1 MQSGECDGSLI
12 LSYFLPS
19 ARLQVVRRANSRNS
33 TIKDKE
39 ICREMP
45 KAASGLQMVG
55 SDDDEDAAWRAPQS
69 PVESQGEIEEEIDA
83 YEGEL
88 DSSSPPSPPQEVEV
102 IRISKYTVE
111 HCTEREA
118 CMH

>member
-1 MQSGECDGSLI
+1 
-12 LSYFLPS
+12 
-19 ARLQVVRRANSRNS
+19 
-33 TIKDKE
+33 
-39 ICREMP
+39 MP

-55 SDDDEDAAWRAPQS
+55 SDDDEDAAWRAPRS

-88 DSSSPPSPPQEVEV
+88 DSSPPPSPPQEAQEVEV
-102 IRISKYTVE
+102 IRISKHTVRRANLAWSTADPVE

-118 CMH
+118 CMP